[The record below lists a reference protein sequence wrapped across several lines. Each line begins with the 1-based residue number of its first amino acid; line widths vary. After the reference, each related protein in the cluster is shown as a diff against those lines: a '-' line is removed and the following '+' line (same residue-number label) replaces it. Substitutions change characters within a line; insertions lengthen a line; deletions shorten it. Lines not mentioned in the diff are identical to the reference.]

1 MYKRSLA
8 PIILCLLA
16 SILFFSPHAWA
27 SCSASGNAVEA
38 ENCLTGTPQS
48 TWDIVGSGDTTI
60 QGFADNIS
68 VNVGQTIN
76 FKIKTT
82 ATSYHLD
89 IYRMGYYQGNG
100 ARLVTT
106 IQRTA
111 TQPQIQP
118 NCVTNASVGLYD
130 CGNWAVSATW
140 SVPSTAVSGIYFARI
155 IRNDTL
161 GASHIVFIVRNDASH
176 SDILFQASDTT
187 WQAYNDSINGQNLYT
202 NDTCGQWVAACRS
215 YKVSYNRPFNTR
227 VFESNNWVFNA
238 EYPMVRWLEANG
250 YDVTYF
256 TDTDT
261 DRLGSLIL
269 NHKMWMSN
277 GHDEYW
283 SGQQRANIEAAR
295 NAGKHLAFFSGNT
308 MFWKTRWENGIDGT
322 KTAQYRTLVC
332 YKETFLDVN
341 DPLDPTIWTG
351 TWRDPRLSPPADGGR
366 PENAVKGN
374 IFQVNG
380 DYYSAITVPAAS
392 GKMRFWRN
400 TTVAT
405 LASGSATL
413 AQGSLGAEVD
423 GDVDNG
429 FRPAGLI
436 QLSSNLIT
444 DPSKIL
450 LDYGITFGAGTMV
463 HKVVLYRYQSSGAL
477 VFSTGTYNW
486 SWGLDNHH
494 DNSNKGAT
502 TSVAMQQATVNLFAD
517 MGVQPKSLQSG
528 LTSATAS
535 TDVIPPV
542 STITSPTTGST
553 VTTGAVVTISGV
565 ASDTNGVV
573 GGVEV
578 STDGGTTW
586 HPATGLASWTYSWT
600 ASGSS
605 AVIRSRAV
613 DDSGNLETPAGST
626 NVTVIGGGGSG
637 CTSNCSTIWTSTT
650 RPIVTDQGP
659 DSSVELGVKFRS
671 DVDGT
676 ITGIR
681 FYKAS
686 TNGGIHVGNL
696 WSSTGTKLA
705 SATFSSE
712 TASGWQQVNFSTP
725 VAITKNTVYVASYH
739 ANAGHY
745 SIDSGYFTSTAHD
758 NPPLHALAANGV
770 SGGNGVYAY
779 GATSVFPN
787 LTYIS
792 TNYWVDVVFI
802 PLASGPPPTLTKI
815 SVTPANPTLQVDAK
829 QQFTATGT
837 YSDGTT
843 QNLTSQV
850 TWASTSPTV
859 ATISANSGLATGVGV
874 GASTIS
880 ATLGSVVSPPQT
892 LQVTSGGG
900 TVNLALNKPV
910 VASSIEKSTLP
921 AAAAFDGNATTRW
934 SSAFSDPQWIYV
946 DLGANYMVNRVKLT
960 WQNSHAKAFKIQASN
975 DAVTWGDIYGTTTGL
990 GGIQDLTVT
999 PTAARYIRMYGS
1011 VRKTI
1016 YGYSLF
1022 EMEVYGAATGPAPT
1036 LSSIAVTPANPT
1048 IQVDVTQQFAA
1059 TGTNSDGT
1067 TQNLTSQVTWA
1078 STSPVV
1084 ATISANSGLATGVG
1098 VGASTI
1104 SATLG
1109 SVVSPPQTLQ
1119 VTSGGGTVNLA
1130 LNKPVVAS
1138 SIEKSTLPAA
1148 AAFDGNATT
1157 RWSSAFSDP
1166 QWIYVDLGANYTV
1179 NRVKLTWEAAYAKA
1193 FKIQVSNDAVTWV
1206 DIYGTATGLGGIQ
1219 DLTVTPTAARYIRM
1233 YGTVRKT
1240 IYGYSLFEME
1250 VYGTAT
1256 GPA

>member
-1 MYKRSLA
+1 MYKRSIA
-8 PIILCLLA
+8 RIILCLLA
-16 SILFFSPHAWA
+16 SILFFIPHAWA
-27 SCSASGNAVEA
+27 SCSAPGNAVEA

-68 VNVGQTIN
+68 VNVGQMIN
-76 FKIKTT
+76 FKINTT
-82 ATSYHLD
+82 AASYHLD
-89 IYRMGYYQGNG
+89 IYRMGYYQGSG

-106 IQRTA
+106 IQPTA
-111 TQPQIQP
+111 PLPQIQP
-118 NCVTNASVGLYD
+118 NCVTNAGVGLYD

-202 NDTCGQWVAACRS
+202 NDTCGQWVPSCRS

-227 VFESNNWVFNA
+227 VFESNDWVFNA

-250 YDVTYF
+250 YDVSYF

-283 SGQQRANIEAAR
+283 SGQQRANIETAR
-295 NAGKHLAFFSGNT
+295 NAGVHLAFFSGNT

-322 KTAQYRTLVC
+322 KTAPYRTLVC
-332 YKETFLDVN
+332 YKETFLDVT

-374 IFQVNG
+374 IFRMNG
-380 DYYSAITVPAAS
+380 GNYAITVPAAN
-392 GKMRFWRN
+392 GKMRLWRN
-400 TTVAT
+400 TSVAT
-405 LASGSATL
+405 LTSGSATL
-413 AQGSLGAEVD
+413 APGTLGGEFD
-423 GDVDNG
+423 DDEDNG
-429 FRPAGLI
+429 FRPAGLF
-436 QLSSNLIT
+436 QLSSTSIT
-444 DPSKIL
+444 DPSNVL
-450 LDYGITFGAGTMV
+450 LDYGVTYGAGTVV
-463 HKVVLYRYQSSGAL
+463 HKVVLYRHSSGAL
-477 VFSTGTYNW
+477 VFSTGTYQW

-494 DNSNKGAT
+494 DSTNLGAT
-502 TSVAMQQATVNLFAD
+502 TNAAMQQATVNLFAD
-517 MGVQPKSLQSG
+517 MGVQPVSLQSG
-528 LTSATAS
+528 LTQASAS
-535 TDVIPPV
+535 IDIIPPV
-542 STITSPTTGST
+542 STITSPTNGST
-553 VTTGAVVTISGV
+553 VTTGAVVTISGT

-578 STDGGTTW
+578 STDGGTNW
-586 HPATGLASWTYSWT
+586 HPATGQGIWTYSWT

-637 CTSNCSTIWTSTT
+637 CTSNCSTIWTSTST
-650 RPIVTDQGP
+650 PVVTDQGP

-671 DVDGT
+671 DVAGT

-686 TNGGIHVGNL
+686 TNTGIHVGNL
-696 WSSTGTKLA
+696 WSSTGTQLA
-705 SATFSSE
+705 SATFSGE

-725 VAITKNTVYVASYH
+725 VAITANTVYVASYH

-745 SIDSGYFTSTAHD
+745 SFDSGYFNSTGHD
-758 NPPLHALAANGV
+758 NPPLHALANVV

-779 GATSVFPN
+779 GATSAFPN
-787 LTYIS
+787 LTHIS
-792 TNYWVDVVFI
+792 ANYWVDVVFI
-802 PLASGPPPTLTKI
+802 PLAPGPPPTLTKI
-815 SVTPANPTLQVDAK
+815 SVTPINATILTGAT

-843 QNLTSQV
+843 QGLTSQV
-850 TWASTSPTV
+850 TWASTSPAV
-859 ATISANSGLATGVGV
+859 AAIIANSGLATGVGV
-874 GASTIS
+874 GTSTIS
-880 ATLGSVVSPPQT
+880 ATLGGVVSTPQT

-900 TVNLALNKPV
+900 TVNLALNKP
-910 VASSIEKSTLP
+910 A
-921 AAAAFDGNATTRW
+921 
-934 SSAFSDPQWIYV
+934 
-946 DLGANYMVNRVKLT
+946 
-960 WQNSHAKAFKIQASN
+960 
-975 DAVTWGDIYGTTTGL
+975 
-990 GGIQDLTVT
+990 
-999 PTAARYIRMYGS
+999 
-1011 VRKTI
+1011 
-1016 YGYSLF
+1016 
-1022 EMEVYGAATGPAPT
+1022 
-1036 LSSIAVTPANPT
+1036 
-1048 IQVDVTQQFAA
+1048 
-1059 TGTNSDGT
+1059 
-1067 TQNLTSQVTWA
+1067 
-1078 STSPVV
+1078 
-1084 ATISANSGLATGVG
+1084 
-1098 VGASTI
+1098 
-1104 SATLG
+1104 
-1109 SVVSPPQTLQ
+1109 
-1119 VTSGGGTVNLA
+1119 
-1130 LNKPVVAS
+1130 VAS

-1179 NRVKLTWEAAYAKA
+1179 NRVKLTWQNSCAKA
-1193 FKIQVSNDAVTWV
+1193 FKIQASNDTVTWV
-1206 DIYGTATGLGGIQ
+1206 DIYSTATGSGGIQ
-1219 DLTVTPTAARYIRM
+1219 DLTVTSTTARYIRM

-1240 IYGYSLFEME
+1240 VYGYSLFEME

-1256 GPA
+1256 GPAPTLSSITVTPANPTIQVGATQQFTATGIYSDGTTQNLTSQVTWASTSPAVATIIANSGLATGVGVGTSTISATLGGVVSTPQTLQVTSGGATVNLALNKPAVASSIEKSTLPAAAAFDGNATTRWSSAFSDPQWIYVDLGANYTVNRVKLTWQNSCAKAFKIQASNDTVTWVDIYSTATGSGGIQDLTVTSTTARYIRMYGTVRKTVYGYSLFEMEVYGTATGPA